1 MSNVRVRALVALM
14 AASLLIPAGL
24 APAAGYVSQR
34 DIRLTLSGPS
44 RIKCDQ
50 KAVIT
55 ATVWNIK
62 KGKPVRNQAIRW
74 RVSVKASAADR
85 LNRYRTVTRSTGKT
99 STKLIFGPK
108 AGKRVV
114 RAIMPGFKKRSIT
127 VVCRG
132 GLN

>member
-1 MSNVRVRALVALM
+1 MSSLRIRALVALL
-14 AASLLIPAGL
+14 AASLLVPAAV

-34 DIRLTLSGPS
+34 DIRLSLSGPS
-44 RIKCDQ
+44 RVRCDQ

-62 KGKPVRNQAIRW
+62 KNKPVRNQAIRW

-85 LNRYRTVTRSTGKT
+85 LNRYKTFTRSNGTT

-114 RAIMPGFKKRSIT
+114 RAVMPGFKKSSI
-127 VVCRG
+127 VVRCRG